1 MAIVEH
7 AASPL
12 SNDKIARS
20 GRFALPPRM
29 RDHAASVLN
38 RLPMHAIAF
47 LHDLASVM
55 LTAGVV
61 TVVFRL
67 LRQPVVLGYIVAGVL
82 IGPHTP
88 PYSLVT
94 DETTINTLAELGVVF
109 LLFALGLEF
118 SLRHLRQVGIT
129 ALVAAL
135 TGVVTMLGLGYAIG
149 IGFGWRVMDAIFLGA
164 ILAISSTTI
173 TVKALEE
180 LGLKK
185 QHFARVVFAV
195 LIVEDVLAIGMI
207 ALLSGIA
214 ATGAVEGTQ
223 VMATLGT
230 LTVFLVAALVLG
242 ILMVPRL
249 LDYIAKFQS
258 NEMLLVA
265 VLGLLFGFCLVV
277 ARMNY
282 SVALGA
288 FVTGVVVAEAH
299 CLPRIE
305 RLVAPLRDMFSAI
318 FFVAIG
324 LMLDP
329 RVLLDHA
336 APIAAITAALVFG
349 KVLGRGF
356 GAFAAGQDG
365 RNSLRIGMSLAQIG
379 EFSFIIAAL
388 GGTLRATSDFL
399 YPIAVAVCAITT
411 LLTPYMIRAADP
423 LAGGLRAAMP
433 DAVRRI
439 LHMYTE
445 WLQSL
450 RLQGDR
456 ALIAALVRRIL
467 MQTFVNYCLVIAIF
481 GFGAYAASARGLDL
495 GQWLPNPRVADAVI
509 WGVALILSLPFLIA
523 AYRKLKAL
531 SMLLAEA
538 GVHAGRYTMPARRIV
553 SEVLPVVSI
562 AVMFLLVC
570 ALSSSILPPAEL
582 FIATLAIGALILAV
596 LWRAMVKLHSRLQI
610 ALLDTLQADKES

>member
-1 MAIVEH
+1 
-7 AASPL
+7 
-12 SNDKIARS
+12 
-20 GRFALPPRM
+20 
-29 RDHAASVLN
+29 
-38 RLPMHAIAF
+38 MHAIAF
-47 LHDLASVM
+47 LHDLAMVM
-55 LTAGVV
+55 LAAGVV

-94 DETTINTLAELGVVF
+94 DEATIRTLAELGIVF
-109 LLFALGLEF
+109 LLFSLGLEF
-118 SLRHLRQVGIT
+118 SLRHLRQVGVT

-135 TGVVTMLGLGYAIG
+135 AGVVAMLGLGYVIG
-149 IGFGWRVMDAIFLGA
+149 IGFGWRAMDALFLGA
-164 ILAISSTTI
+164 MLAISSTTI
-173 TVKALEE
+173 TVKAIEE
-180 LGLKK
+180 LNLKK
-185 QHFARVVFAV
+185 QHFARVVFAI

-214 ATGAVEGTQ
+214 ATGAVEGAQ
-223 VMATLGT
+223 VLRTLGT

-242 ILMVPRL
+242 ILIVPRL
-249 LDYIAKFQS
+249 LDFIAKFQS

-277 ARMNY
+277 AHMNY

-288 FVTGVVVAEAH
+288 FVTGVVVAEAQ

-305 RLVAPLRDMFSAI
+305 RLIAPLRDMFCAI

-324 LMLDP
+324 LLLDP
-329 RVLLDHA
+329 RVLRDYA
-336 APIAAITAALVFG
+336 APIAAITLALLFG
-349 KVLGRGF
+349 KVLARGF

-423 LAGGLRAAMP
+423 LAERMRAALP
-433 DAVRRI
+433 QGLSRI

-456 ALIAALVRRIL
+456 AAIAAMVRRIL
-467 MQTFVNYCLVIAIF
+467 LQTFVNYCLVIAIF
-481 GFGAYAASARGLDL
+481 GLGAYAASARGLDL
-495 GQWLPNPRVADAVI
+495 RAWLPNPRLADAAI
-509 WGVALILSLPFLIA
+509 WGVALVLSLPFLIA

-531 SMLLAEA
+531 AMLLAEA
-538 GVHAGRYTMPARRIV
+538 SVHAGRHTMRARRIV
-553 SEVLPVVSI
+553 AEVLPAVSI

-582 FIATLAIGALILAV
+582 LIATLAIGALILAV

-610 ALLDTLQADKES
+610 ALMETLHAEKAGS